1 MLDSI
6 TGPQLGL
13 IGGIVGTAI
22 GVAGGAIGT
31 YCSVKNT
38 NSPLERKFMIKASIW
53 AWIAGTIFLGML
65 IGLPSPYRFLV
76 WIPYGFLLPVGIRYI
91 NSRQTQIRAMDDSS
105 QDNLPA

>member
-22 GVAGGAIGT
+22 GFAGGVIGT
-31 YCSVKNT
+31 YYSIKNT
-38 NSPLERKFMIKASIW
+38 NSPLERKFMIKASTW
-53 AWIAGTIFLGML
+53 TWIAGIIFLGML

-91 NSRQTQIRAMDDSS
+91 NNRQAQIRAMDVSPP
-105 QDNLPA
+105 DNLSA